1 MLVLRRVHV
10 AAQFVSGEPELS
22 FEADSG
28 ERRTEADLDLP

>member
-10 AAQFVSGEPELS
+10 AAQFAGSEPELS

-28 ERRTEADLDLP
+28 ER